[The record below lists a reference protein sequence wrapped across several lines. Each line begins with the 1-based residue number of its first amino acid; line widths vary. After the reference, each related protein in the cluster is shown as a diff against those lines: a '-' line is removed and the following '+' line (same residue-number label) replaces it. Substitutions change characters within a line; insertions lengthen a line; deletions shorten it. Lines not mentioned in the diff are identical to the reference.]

1 MVSIEYINQVAVVKL
16 DNGTT
21 NPINMKL
28 VLSLQENLEKLK
40 VDDEIRSIVLSSN
53 NAKFFSIGFD
63 LPLLIQLNRD
73 ELQNFYE
80 AFNVLSEELYC
91 FPKPTVAALT
101 GHTIAGGCLL
111 ALSCDYRH
119 FAAGNKLMG
128 LNEIKLGLPVPYLG
142 DRILHQIAGTKVAK
156 EIMETGEL
164 FPPEKMLF
172 WGLCDEVMSPDLIIP
187 GSIEKAEDLAKLP
200 PRALRE
206 IKTNRIFPIIE
217 DLNNHKN
224 SKEEIFLDCWFL
236 PETQKLLKEALKK
249 F

>member
-1 MVSIEYINQVAVVKL
+1 MVSIEYINEVGVIKL
-16 DNGTT
+16 NNGTT
-21 NPINMKL
+21 NPINLEL
-28 VLSLQENLEKLK
+28 VSSLQENLEKLNL
-40 VDDEIRSIVLSSN
+40 DDEIKSIVITSN

-63 LPLLIQLNRD
+63 LPVLILLNRD
-73 ELQNFYE
+73 DMQNFYN
-80 AFNVLSEELYC
+80 AFNALCEELFC
-91 FPKPTVAALT
+91 SPKPTVAALT

-119 FAAGNKLMG
+119 FGVGNKLMG

-142 DRILHQIAGTKVAK
+142 DRILHQIGGTKVAK
-156 EIMETGEL
+156 EIMESGEL

-187 GSIEKAEDLAKLP
+187 RSIEKAGELAKLS
-200 PRALRE
+200 PRAFRE
-206 IKTNRIFPIIE
+206 IKANRIFPIIE
-217 DLNNHKN
+217 DFNKHKKN
-224 SKEEIFLDCWFL
+224 KEEIFLDCWFL